1 MIVVMQRLH
10 FYGCH
15 YALLDRYW
23 FIGTK
28 RDPMPELDKDIDTLP
43 HYNAFMM
50 QGDDMVPAVKNGDY
64 VVADLSQRFIRSG
77 DIYVVNY
84 KNSIIVCRL
93 LLDNTEVSLIFD
105 ATNNRFIEH
114 INSIKIIGRVIE
126 IKTLKEKS

>member
-1 MIVVMQRLH
+1 
-10 FYGCH
+10 
-15 YALLDRYW
+15 
-23 FIGTK
+23 
-28 RDPMPELDKDIDTLP
+28 MPELDKDIDTIP
-43 HYNAFMM
+43 HYKAFMM

-64 VVADLSQRFIRSG
+64 LVADLSQRFIRSG